1 MRITTIIVVIL
12 VGCIAGDLAPSPDVQ
27 GVGAVTQ
34 NWYKEYLERLE
45 SERIAQ
51 VKGKPK
57 MQQPVSF

>member
-1 MRITTIIVVIL
+1 MVIL
-12 VGCIAGDLAPSPDVQ
+12 VGCIAGDLAPSTDVQ

-45 SERIAQ
+45 SERLAQ

-57 MQQPVSF
+57 NTITC